1 MDLAFLLVM
10 ALATSM
16 TVPVVGALLMFSL
29 MIGPAAAARSLTA
42 RPVLAMGL
50 AVAIA
55 LVTVWT
61 GIVVSYQTN
70 WPLGFFVGIMGAFF
84 FLAGRGY
91 AAQPAAPEYRG
102 TVNRL
107 KDSTSPYLLQHAD
120 NPVDWWPWCDE
131 AFAEAARRDV
141 PVMLSVGYAACH
153 WCHVMAHESFEDPE
167 TAALLNEH
175 VVAVKVDRE
184 ERPDVDAVYMT
195 ATQAMTGQGGWPMTV
210 FMTPDQEPFFCGTYF
225 PRDTFRSLV
234 LNVAR
239 AWRSQ
244 RAGVAD
250 QARQVVDALSQNAQ
264 ATARA
269 LRGGEGE
276 WTERFPEIADAAV
289 TGLER
294 NYDAAD
300 GGFGGAPKFPP
311 SMVLEFLLRH
321 HRRTGAPAALYMAEG
336 TCEAMARGGLY
347 DQLGGGF
354 ARYSTDAAWVVP
366 HFEKM
371 LYDNAL
377 LARVYLNLWRATG
390 SDLARRV
397 AEETCAWMLR
407 ELRTEEGGLAAS
419 LDADSEGEEGKFY
432 VWRPAELDAI
442 LGSGDGEFAARVFG
456 VTERGTFEHGASVLQ
471 RRIEP
476 EEPDRLARVRAAL
489 LAARDGRVRP
499 GRDDKVVAAWNGL
512 AISALAE
519 CGLLLGRPDFVAAA
533 RDAAALLATVH
544 LAGGRLIRTSRDGAA
559 GDTAGVLED
568 YACVAE
574 GLLVL
579 SGVTGEARWTALAG
593 DLLETAL
600 TAFGDGHG
608 GFYDTAD
615 GRRTAVLP
623 PGRARRQRHAIRNLR
638 RGGRAAQLRR
648 ADRLGAPP
656 GGRRGGAR
664 RAARH
669 RGPVP
674 ARGRRRPGGRR
685 GLAGRAVRDRDR
697 RRPRRRA
704 DRRAAPDGAAR
715 GPARRGPGPWRRDR
729 RGGPAAGRADA
740 GRRGPR
746 RVRLPP
752 VHLPAAGHHPR
763 TAHAGA
769 HRPVLARLDAVAAGT
784 AS

>member
-1 MDLAFLLVM
+1 M
-10 ALATSM
+10 
-16 TVPVVGALLMFSL
+16 
-29 MIGPAAAARSLTA
+29 
-42 RPVLAMGL
+42 
-50 AVAIA
+50 
-55 LVTVWT
+55 
-61 GIVVSYQTN
+61 
-70 WPLGFFVGIMGAFF
+70 
-84 FLAGRGY
+84 
-91 AAQPAAPEYRG
+91 
-102 TVNRL
+102 NRL

-131 AFAEAARRDV
+131 AFAEAARRDI

-210 FMTPDQEPFFCGTYF
+210 FMTPDQEPFSCGTYF

-244 RAGVAD
+244 RAGVAG
-250 QARQVVDALSQNAQ
+250 QAQQVVDALRENAQ

-269 LRGGEGE
+269 LRGGEGQ

-289 TGLER
+289 TGLAR
-294 NYDAAD
+294 DYDAAE

-321 HRRTGAPAALYMAEG
+321 HRRTGATVPLVMAEG

-390 SDLARRV
+390 SELARRV
-397 AEETCAWMLR
+397 AEETCAWMLL

-432 VWRPAELDAI
+432 VWRPGELDAI
-442 LGSGDGEFAARVFG
+442 LGAGDGEFAARVFG
-456 VTERGTFEHGASVLQ
+456 VTEPGTFEHDASVLQ
-471 RRIEP
+471 RRA
-476 EEPDRLARVRAAL
+476 EPDDPDRFGRVRAAL
-489 LAARDGRVRP
+489 LAARGARVRP

-512 AISALAE
+512 AVSALAE

-533 RDAAALLATVH
+533 RDAAGLLATVH

-579 SGVTGEARWTALAG
+579 SGVTGEARWTALA
-593 DLLETAL
+593 DELLETAL

-608 GFYDTAD
+608 GFYDTAED
-615 GRRTAVLP
+615 GERLFFRPAEPADNATPSGAFAVAGALLSYAALTGSARHREAAGAALGVLPAIVARYPRAAGEGLAVGEAWLAGPSEIAIVGDPDDERTRALHRTALQ
-623 PGRARRQRHAIRNLR
+623 A
-638 RGGRAAQLRR
+638 
-648 ADRLGAPP
+648 APP
-656 GGRRGGAR
+656 GAVLALGDGVE
-664 RAARH
+664 AA
-669 RGPVP
+669 VP
-674 ARGRRRPGGRR
+674 LLVGR
-685 GLAGRAVRDRDR
+685 GLVD
-697 RRPRRRA
+697 
-704 DRRAAPDGAAR
+704 
-715 GPARRGPGPWRRDR
+715 
-729 RGGPAAGRADA
+729 GGPAAYVCRQFTCLAPVTTSQELRAALAGPSSLRLAGSAAVSVPTARRPPSRGCFGTGRV
-740 GRRGPR
+740 GSS
-746 RVRLPP
+746 
-752 VHLPAAGHHPR
+752 
-763 TAHAGA
+763 
-769 HRPVLARLDAVAAGT
+769 AVAPPGIPAHQTT
-784 AS
+784 AYGL